1 MNPADPRFFDDVFDI
16 WGARLIRA
24 AIFGVVTMFLLWLS
38 PYNHP
43 NSFFTAIVISMFSTI
58 NMGAKAASFA
68 IAALFV
74 VANVP
79 PELIAALQP

>member
-1 MNPADPRFFDDVFDI
+1 MNPADPRFFDDMFDI

-24 AIFGVVTMFLLWLS
+24 AIFGVVTMFLLWAS

-43 NSFFTAIVISMFSTI
+43 NSLFLAIVVAMFSTV

-74 VANVP
+74 IAVIP
-79 PELIAALQP
+79 PEFITALQQ